1 MNKTVVVILFH
12 QGLTILLYHSP
23 QDQIYIAA
31 YEFHPEEEGELYFKR
46 GDSIQ
51 VLDKEDSNW
60 WKGKNVGSGN
70 VGLFP
75 ASYVQKKAQ

>member
-1 MNKTVVVILFH
+1 
-12 QGLTILLYHSP
+12 LLYHSP

-60 WKGKNVGSGN
+60 WKGRNMGSGN

-75 ASYVQKKAQ
+75 ASYVQKKDQ